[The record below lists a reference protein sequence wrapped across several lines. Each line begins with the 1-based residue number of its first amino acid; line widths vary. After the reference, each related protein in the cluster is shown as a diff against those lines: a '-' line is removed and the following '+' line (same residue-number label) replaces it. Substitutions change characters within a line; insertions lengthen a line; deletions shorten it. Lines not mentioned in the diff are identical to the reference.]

1 MAISMVRAKTLC
13 SNSELALVKAS
24 TRQEMGR
31 HSAARLRQKE
41 TRARKLRDKWRDQS
55 ASQRRASQAKIGARD
70 VEAAARSAEKAEL
83 FEEVLGRFSTQLAK
97 VESAGETAGPMG
109 RRRSTKTSRSSTH
122 RAKRAV
128 VRESLKEI
136 KRDLD
141 PPKKKKLRAAAQLAA
156 AKAAKVTVV
165 EEVVGANDEAVVV
178 DIQVKPAKSAKPAAG
193 AKPSK
198 RSRVPVAAKATA
210 LVAGREAQGL
220 RVTKQQQ
227 LKAQTAA
234 KQDRLKASGMIR
246 IQKNRSAANKR
257 SQGRRDSR

>member
-1 MAISMVRAKTLC
+1 MAISMVRAKALC
-13 SNSELALVKAS
+13 SNGELALVKAS

-41 TRARKLRDKWRDQS
+41 TRARKLRDKWRDQA
-55 ASQRRASQAKIGARD
+55 ASQRRASQAKVGARD

-83 FEEVLGRFSTQLAK
+83 FDEVLGRFSTQLETL
-97 VESAGETAGPMG
+97 ESAGETAGPMG
-109 RRRSTKTSRSSTH
+109 RRRSTKTSRASTH
-122 RAKRAV
+122 RTKRAA
-128 VRESLKEI
+128 VRESLKEF

-141 PPKKKKLRAAAQLAA
+141 PPQKKKLRAAARAEA
-156 AKAAKVTVV
+156 AKEKVVA
-165 EEVVGANDEAVVV
+165 ANDEAAVVG
-178 DIQVKPAKSAKPAAG
+178 IRMKAAKPAKPASA

-210 LVAGREAQGL
+210 LVAGRETQGL

-227 LKAQTAA
+227 LKARTAA